1 MAIPEMNEE
10 DEDMAGYGQ
19 GISTANEP
27 KLDVSLQR
35 QKEDIVG
42 KLVGMNDNIR
52 AFAGQV
58 EDRLN
63 NAYKAGNYSKK
74 FGF

>member
-1 MAIPEMNEE
+1 MLKDSDKNARKLGTKVAILEENE
-10 DEDMAGYGQ
+10 DEDDAMTQ
-19 GISTANEP
+19 GISNANEP

-58 EDRLN
+58 EDRL
-63 NAYKAGNYSKK
+63 
-74 FGF
+74 